1 MNQTTE
7 NFWEVFSKLEPWLP
21 PVVFWRLHY
30 DDQGYP
36 LFYTMEHKPG
46 NYIDVTPE
54 QFQRANMRVRVRDEK
69 LIELNTNPI
78 KKKIPAETGTPC
90 YLTDVSIVVS
100 VEEPHQC
107 WRIATNESN

>member
-7 NFWEVFSKLEPWLP
+7 NFWEVFAKLEPWLP

-46 NYIDVTPE
+46 NYIDITPE
-54 QFQRANMRVRVRDEK
+54 QFQRANMRVRVRDGK
-69 LIELNTNPI
+69 LIELNTNSV
-78 KKKIPAETGTPC
+78 KKKVPADTGTPC
-90 YLTDVSIVVS
+90 HPQDVGIVVA
-100 VEEPHQC
+100 ETEPHQC
-107 WRIATNESN
+107 WKTEINEF

>member
-1 MNQTTE
+1 MNDTTQ
-7 NFWEVFSKLEPWLP
+7 NFIDVFSNLEPWQP

-30 DDQGYP
+30 DDQGNP

-54 QFQRANMRVRVRDEK
+54 QFQRANMRVRVRDGK
-69 LIELNTNPI
+69 LIELNTNSV
-78 KKKIPAETGTPC
+78 KKKVPADTGTPC
-90 YLTDVSIVVS
+90 YPTDVSMVVS
-100 VEEPHQC
+100 VEQSHQC